1 MKLKQ
6 LLLSAYLMLG
16 VSVSAQAAQINQQ
29 LTCYAQLT
37 HVKNKLPVVS
47 DHYASSDIGI
57 IKKGVNAYQQYLQSA
72 HIEPGMKQFPTMQA
86 QVDAMQK
93 AMVQKFDE
101 RYPQPR
107 YFMDHAVMLNNC
119 YKQYAPT
126 KAQGDE
132 AVQAM
137 IKKIAE
143 VAKQSG

>member
-1 MKLKQ
+1 MKFKQ
-6 LLLSAYLMLG
+6 LLLSACLMLS
-16 VSVSAQAAQINQQ
+16 VSVQAAQINEQ

-37 HVKNKLPVVS
+37 HVKNKLSMVS
-47 DHYASSDIGI
+47 DHYANSDIDL

-86 QVDAMQK
+86 QVDAMQT

-101 RYPQPR
+101 NYPQPR

-119 YKQYAPT
+119 YKQYTPT

-143 VAKQSG
+143 VAKQDG